1 MSQQDPSST
10 ARTILSGAAQP
21 CQYPGPM
28 GAYRGGRLPR
38 HCTSPL
44 GAVSRSLLHPLAS
57 AGRGGAEFRWRE
69 PGRAV
74 GAAPSPIASSAVRAP
89 PAPVLATLA
98 RRPVLP
104 ATVLAGL
111 LVFGFVLL
119 RLVFA
124 TSLGGFVVASDRF
137 VDPSRTPDRLEV
149 VAETGGYDGQFVY
162 RLAVDPWTVQ
172 RTEHGVRLDNPG
184 YRQQRIATP
193 VLAWALAL
201 LPGLSTMLALVLVNA
216 AALVVAA
223 GYGSRLAVESGR
235 HPLCGLLL
243 AFPACMPISLGR
255 DLTEPV
261 AWAAVL
267 AGLWYARRR
276 RWAVA
281 ALTLT
286 VAVLSRETSLIVV
299 AGLAVG
305 AVVQAA
311 RAGARR
317 PGVPATAG
325 VGGRTA
331 APAGPGPGP
340 WPEPTAASGTGSA
353 GWLALPIVV
362 GISWQVLLWL
372 VWGTPP
378 LRSGGSGNL
387 ADLPLLGVFGSLVAD
402 LPDFTSS
409 AISNPL
415 VGVVVF
421 GERLAVLALFCYAGL
436 ALLRGRGR
444 LGPGEA
450 VAWALSVAMA
460 MSLRGWSTDV
470 QFLRAA
476 NEAVG
481 LSLLVAVGDERVS
494 GRLARS
500 LGAGLVV
507 SVALMY
513 VARQ

>member
-1 MSQQDPSST
+1 V
-10 ARTILSGAAQP
+10 L
-21 CQYPGPM
+21 
-28 GAYRGGRLPR
+28 
-38 HCTSPL
+38 
-44 GAVSRSLLHPLAS
+44 AV
-57 AGRGGAEFRWRE
+57 
-69 PGRAV
+69 
-74 GAAPSPIASSAVRAP
+74 
-89 PAPVLATLA
+89 PVPVQATLA
-98 RRPVLP
+98 RRPVLST
-104 ATVLAGL
+104 TVLASL
-111 LVFGFVLL
+111 LVLGFVLL
-119 RLVFA
+119 RLAFA
-124 TSLGGFVVASDRF
+124 TSLGGFVVASERF
-137 VDPSRTPDRLEV
+137 VDPTRTPERLEV

-172 RTEHGVRLDNPG
+172 PTEHGVRLDNPA

-193 VLAWALAL
+193 VLAWTLAL
-201 LPGLSTMLALVLVNA
+201 LPGLSTTLALLLVNV
-216 AALVVAA
+216 AALLVAA

-235 HPLCGLLL
+235 NPLCGLLL

-267 AGLWYARRR
+267 AGLRYARRR
-276 RWAVA
+276 RWAAAGVA
-281 ALTLT
+281 LT
-286 VAVLSRETSLIVV
+286 VAVLARETSLVVV

-305 AVVQAA
+305 AVVQAV
-311 RAGARR
+311 RSGARR
-317 PGVPATAG
+317 HGTPATAG
-325 VGGRTA
+325 VDSRTA
-331 APAGPGPGP
+331 ALVRPEPAPGPGP
-340 WPEPTAASGTGSA
+340 EPGAASGTASPAGSA
-353 GWLALPIVV
+353 GWLALPIAIAV
-362 GISWQVLLWL
+362 GWQVLLWQI
-372 VWGTPP
+372 WGTLP

-387 ADLPLLGVFGSLVAD
+387 ADLPLLGVFRSLVAD

-444 LGPGEA
+444 LGTGEA
-450 VAWALSVAMA
+450 VAWALSVAIA
-460 MSLRGWSTDV
+460 MSLSGWSTDV

-494 GRLARS
+494 GRLARA

-513 VARQ
+513 AARQ

>member
-1 MSQQDPSST
+1 V
-10 ARTILSGAAQP
+10 L
-21 CQYPGPM
+21 
-28 GAYRGGRLPR
+28 
-38 HCTSPL
+38 
-44 GAVSRSLLHPLAS
+44 AVPV
-57 AGRGGAEFRWRE
+57 
-69 PGRAV
+69 P
-74 GAAPSPIASSAVRAP
+74 VR
-89 PAPVLATLA
+89 ATLA
-98 RRPVLP
+98 RRPVLST
-104 ATVLAGL
+104 TVLASL
-111 LVFGFVLL
+111 LVLGFVLL

-124 TSLGGFVVASDRF
+124 TSLGGFVVASERF
-137 VDPSRTPDRLEV
+137 VDPTRTPERLEV

-172 RTEHGVRLDNPG
+172 PTEHGVRLDNPA

-193 VLAWALAL
+193 VLAWTLAL
-201 LPGLSTMLALVLVNA
+201 LPGLSTTLALVLVNVV
-216 AALVVAA
+216 ALLVAA

-276 RWAVA
+276 RWAAAGVA
-281 ALTLT
+281 LT
-286 VAVLSRETSLIVV
+286 VAVLARETSLVVV

-305 AVVQAA
+305 AVVQAV
-311 RAGARR
+311 RSGARR
-317 PGVPATAG
+317 RGAPATAG
-325 VGGRTA
+325 VGSRSA
-331 APAGPGPGP
+331 ALAGPGP
-340 WPEPTAASGTGSA
+340 EPGAPNGTAAPTGSA
-353 GWLALPIVV
+353 GWLAVPIAIAV
-362 GISWQVLLWL
+362 GWQVLLWQI
-372 VWGTPP
+372 WGTLP

-387 ADLPLLGVFGSLVAD
+387 ADLPLLGVFRSLVAD

-409 AISNPL
+409 TISNPL

-444 LGPGEA
+444 LGTGEA
-450 VAWALSVAMA
+450 VAWALSVAIA
-460 MSLRGWSTDV
+460 MSLSAWSTDV

-494 GRLARS
+494 GRLARA

-507 SVALMY
+507 CVALMY
-513 VARQ
+513 AVRQ